1 MSFITN
7 ILVKYPPIDDS
18 GSTWTLCDMISNL
31 TLLFLYVIDSIST
44 QQRTQLVVGYI
55 ATYK

>member
-18 GSTWTLCDMISNL
+18 GSTRTLCDMISNL

-44 QQRTQLVVGYI
+44 QRTQLVVGYI